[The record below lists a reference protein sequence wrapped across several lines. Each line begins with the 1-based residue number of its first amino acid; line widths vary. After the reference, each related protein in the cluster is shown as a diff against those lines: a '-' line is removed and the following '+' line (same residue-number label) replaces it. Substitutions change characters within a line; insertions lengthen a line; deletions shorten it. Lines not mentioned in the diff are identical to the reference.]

1 MKINTKLHAILDYA
15 LAFLL
20 LLPWIVTFNAKSPDS
35 ILFFFLG
42 SIIIIYSLMTDYE
55 LGMVKLIPMKAHL
68 AFDFVSGLI
77 LVLTPLLFDMY
88 SYYMYWPAMLGVA
101 MILLSVFSSSVSYRI
116 TRRDLDITR
125 PGS

>member
-1 MKINTKLHAILDYA
+1 MKINSRLHAILDYGM
-15 LAFLL
+15 AFML
-20 LLPWIVTFNAKSPDS
+20 LLPWIVNFNDKSPDS

-55 LGMVKLIPMKAHL
+55 LGMVKLIPMGTHRV
-68 AFDFVSGLI
+68 FDFVSGLI
-77 LVLTPLLFDMY
+77 LVLTPLLFEVY
-88 SYYMYWPAMLGVA
+88 SYYLYWPAMLGVL